1 MPRSKIITHKE
12 RDGSAKSNSGHFG
25 SDDSDDD
32 YNDETTDTDFA
43 YGFESDLIS
52 SEYSEDDNAAD
63 DESSVNHAIP
73 IPKECSFTL
82 SKYKTALRR
91 KAENSPTSQSIPSVT
106 NLEAN
111 FPNISTFSVQNP
123 FSLRYKERS
132 FFVKP
137 SSNERLTGSAKSVR
151 RVHDIEEREIDS
163 PRQTSV
169 NVNKEAKK
177 QRSEEIRKL
186 LLNDNRIKRK
196 EDSNIVVYGR
206 KPDGSAGQYV
216 SSPPNTPV
224 SDYGYQGFSPRRV
237 PQRTYQNNP
246 FNTKRRA
253 KAEYEEKI
261 HDVVSNEPVQ
271 KYERTRSGKIRPFG
285 TPRIPNH
292 EIPSLRDQ
300 YYRDKLLKAERDC
313 ILKQNIKMKRFIGT
327 FDKGESI
334 VYINIY

>member
-1 MPRSKIITHKE
+1 MPRSKIITDKE

-52 SEYSEDDNAAD
+52 SDYSEGENAAD

-73 IPKECSFTL
+73 IPKECSFSL
-82 SKYKTALRR
+82 SKYKTTLRR
-91 KAENSPTSQSIPSVT
+91 KAENNTTSHSVPPVT

-111 FPNISTFSVQNP
+111 FPNIGTFSVQNP
-123 FSLRYKERS
+123 YSLRYKERS
-132 FFVKP
+132 FYVKP

-151 RVHDIEEREIDS
+151 RVHEPRKDEYREIDS

-169 NVNKEAKK
+169 NADKGAKK

-186 LLNDNRIKRK
+186 LMNDNRIKRH
-196 EDSNIVVYGR
+196 EHSIIAVYGR
-206 KPDGSAGQYV
+206 KPDGSAGQCV

-237 PQRTYQNNP
+237 SQNNP
-246 FNTKRRA
+246 FYTKKRA

-261 HDVVSNEPVQ
+261 HDVVINEPVQ

-300 YYRDKLLKAERDC
+300 YYRDKLLKAERDS

-334 VYINIY
+334 VCINIS